1 MTKTLERHGL
11 LIFLISILMVTQL
24 RWAERMDYND
34 ISQRLSAAIL
44 VGILLNWG
52 LEKWLSKLAERSDAE
67 KRQASLTRRIK
78 DISFTL
84 SFSFLWVGFHM
95 DGQLGGGI
103 VLLFIIYFFKSNDKA
118 RTWLS
123 RFLNS
128 KNFEVELDETLELP
142 TVKIKGK
149 HDPDNLIAFQYLC
162 VDVSE
167 IFFEMKEKKIKT
179 VQLDLQISN
188 ASNEKMLP
196 LIMAIA
202 DSHAIELNPQRK
214 LPREN

>member
-1 MTKTLERHGL
+1 MKEILERHGL

-52 LEKWLSKLAERSDAE
+52 LEKWLATLTEKQNPEKLIR
-67 KRQASLTRRIK
+67 KIK
-78 DISFTL
+78 DLSFTL
-84 SFSFLWVGFHM
+84 SFSFLWVGFHE

-118 RTWLS
+118 RTWLT

-128 KNFEVELDETLELP
+128 KNFEVELDETQKLP

-149 HDPDNLIAFQYLC
+149 HDADNLIAFQYLC

-202 DSHAIELNPQRK
+202 DSHAIELNPPK
-214 LPREN
+214 KITT

>member
-1 MTKTLERHGL
+1 MKEILERHGL

-34 ISQRLSAAIL
+34 INQRLSAAIL

-52 LEKWLSKLAERSDAE
+52 LDKWLATLTEKQNPEKLIR
-67 KRQASLTRRIK
+67 KIK
-78 DISFTL
+78 DLSFTL
-84 SFSFLWVGFHM
+84 SFSFLLVGFHM

-118 RTWLS
+118 QTWLT

-128 KNFEVELDETLELP
+128 KNFEVELDETQELP

-202 DSHAIELNPQRK
+202 DSHAIELNPPK
-214 LPREN
+214 KITT

>member
-1 MTKTLERHGL
+1 MKEILERHGL

-52 LEKWLSKLAERSDAE
+52 LEKWLATLTEKQNPEKLIR
-67 KRQASLTRRIK
+67 KIK
-78 DISFTL
+78 DLSFTL

-128 KNFEVELDETLELP
+128 KNFEVELDETQELP

-162 VDVSE
+162 VDISE
-167 IFFEMKEKKIKT
+167 IFFEMKDKKMKE
-179 VQLDLQISN
+179 VQLDLEIVD
-188 ASNEKMLP
+188 ATNEEIMP
-196 LIMAIA
+196 LIQAIA
-202 DSHAIELNPQRK
+202 DQHGVSLKTFNHTTS
-214 LPREN
+214 

>member
-11 LIFLISILMVTQL
+11 LIFFISILMVTQL

-52 LEKWLSKLAERSDAE
+52 LEKWLATLTEKQNPEKLIR
-67 KRQASLTRRIK
+67 KIK
-78 DISFTL
+78 DLSFTL

-118 RTWLS
+118 RTWLT

-128 KNFEVELDETLELP
+128 KNFEVELDETQELP

-162 VDVSE
+162 VDISE
-167 IFFEMKEKKIKT
+167 IFFEMKDKKMKE
-179 VQLDLQISN
+179 VQLDLEIVD
-188 ASNEKMLP
+188 ATNEEIMP
-196 LIMAIA
+196 LIQAIA
-202 DSHAIELNPQRK
+202 DQHGVSLKTFNHTTS
-214 LPREN
+214 